1 MLATLGEGA
10 FGRVVKVKDVTQSRY
25 IEAVAA
31 LYFIC
36 SRLNAYSVCFVYPSM
51 LNYHRDDKSNYFAL
65 KILKNIG
72 RYIEEAKLEIG
83 VLETLGRIDPDG
95 K

>member
-1 MLATLGEGA
+1 
-10 FGRVVKVKDVTQSRY
+10 
-25 IEAVAA
+25 
-31 LYFIC
+31 
-36 SRLNAYSVCFVYPSM
+36 M